1 MEIYQAYWTSFGPL
15 SASILPILSIL
26 ALFWLFRKSGNP
38 RFRSRSLGIMMLL
51 SIFFWLFIGLSFVVC
66 FALYE
71 TYESQPEL
79 GVRMAI
85 GITLLLAIFGA
96 LPLSSLLRRYSPRIL
111 LRNAK
116 NLSSPQ
122 VDLAAAFETICRK
135 IGVADAE
142 LKISKVGLPISFV
155 VDLKRPVVVIS
166 ERLLSL
172 LSTDEIEAVMAHE
185 LAHVKNSDTTL
196 KAMVTAYK
204 TALPHDPI
212 IRLVE
217 AAFHREREMVA
228 DETAVKATGKPLSLA
243 SALLKIQGA
252 FPSNTL
258 RSHGTLSILG
268 TRGGLLR
275 RQPSINDRIYQLVHL
290 AQIGGK

>member
-1 MEIYQAYWTSFGPL
+1 
-15 SASILPILSIL
+15 
-26 ALFWLFRKSGNP
+26 
-38 RFRSRSLGIMMLL
+38 MMLL

-66 FALYE
+66 FSLYE

-85 GITLLLAIFGA
+85 GITLLLAVFGA
-96 LPLSSLLRRYSPRIL
+96 LPLSSLLRRYSPTIL

-122 VDLAAAFETICRK
+122 PDLTAAFETICTK

-142 LKISKVGLPISFV
+142 LRISKTRLPISFV

-172 LSTDEIEAVMAHE
+172 LSTDEIDAVMAHE

-196 KAMVTAYK
+196 KAMVTAYR

-243 SALLKIQGA
+243 SALLKIHGA
-252 FPSNTL
+252 FPSNSL

-268 TRGGLLR
+268 ARGGLLR

-290 AQIGGK
+290 AQVGRE